1 MTITRAPRFRS
12 LLLAGVVAV
21 LGGCSGGAG
30 KGSGGGSGAANVGG
44 TPGAAGALGSGGAP
58 AGGTGGVTPD
68 AGGADDGG
76 TDAGGLP
83 DVGELPDVPFDR
95 PDAAYVPVPGTC
107 GFTAPAFCEDFE
119 AGPAAGGRSG
129 ELDPARWSVA
139 RGEPYNS
146 SQLDDAFHVGPALI
160 GDCRA
165 DLSNTRVLPDHD
177 VLVCDPTATIPTRHA
192 LAAVAEQ
199 NYGLAAYRIRQPFD
213 FAGRTGTIQLDLGL
227 TNNGLGG
234 WPAVILA
241 QDPSPTPSFDWQ
253 ERGSGPRNGVE
264 IEFGTGWC
272 NDHQSV
278 EPIVYLFNDYLQTSF
293 VPSFDCGIP
302 HATTASGSLNHV
314 AVYVTQ
320 THLEVWASDVSP
332 DGVTF
337 PNQHLLWA
345 GDVALPFS
353 RGYVS
358 LAVRNHATIKYWL
371 SSAATVRFDNV
382 GFDGPVVTGPHEFS
396 APDSLSSFT
405 GLPGCTMSGTACLWE
420 GDVIPTAPADADR
433 VMCAQ
438 TACTND
444 GEGRNVGYVVPRAD
458 ETTNG
463 TPPPAALPFPGVVKG
478 DATRARLAL
487 AAIYPWFEWNG
498 VFMPASAI
506 VLQLRW
512 NGGAWRDRPVSDV
525 EANAF
530 MDFNP
535 DLGGAGAG
543 AGLLNQLIDVDL
555 ADLRDGDNVLELQ
568 SKGTWTGSYRVMVTS
583 LDLILD

>member
-1 MTITRAPRFRS
+1 MFRG
-12 LLLAGVVAV
+12 LNVAV
-21 LGGCSGGAG
+21 LFTAWAACGGKGGEGQPGTGGSVAGPGGAAAASGGAG
-30 KGSGGGSGAANVGG
+30 
-44 TPGAAGALGSGGAP
+44 
-58 AGGTGGVTPD
+58 GGVSPD
-68 AGGADDGG
+68 AGAGPDLGTAPDGND
-76 TDAGGLP
+76 TPDAGGLP
-83 DVGELPDVPFDR
+83 DVRDLPDVPFER
-95 PDAAYVPVPGTC
+95 PDAPYVPSPGTC
-107 GFTAPAFCEDFE
+107 GFTTPTFCEDFE
-119 AGPAAGGRSG
+119 AGPASGGRSG
-129 ELDPARWSVA
+129 ELNPARWSVA
-139 RGEPYNS
+139 RGEPYDS
-146 SQLDDAFHVGPALI
+146 SQFDDAFRVGPAQI

-177 VLVCDPTATIPTRHA
+177 VLVCDPTAAIPTRHA

-199 NYGLAAYRIRQPFD
+199 NYGLATYRVRQPFD
-213 FAGRTGTIQLDLGL
+213 FAGRTGTIKLDLDL

-234 WPAVILA
+234 WPSVIVA

-272 NDHQSV
+272 NDHTSV
-278 EPIVYLFNDYLQTSF
+278 EPIVYLFNDYLQTTF
-293 VPSFDCGIP
+293 APSFDCGIP
-302 HATTASGSLNHV
+302 HAVTAPGALNHV
-314 AVYVTQ
+314 ELYITQ
-320 THLEVWASDVSP
+320 THLEVWTSDVST

-337 PNQHLLWA
+337 PDFHLLWA
-345 GDVALPFS
+345 GDIALPFS

-382 GFDGPVVTGPHEFS
+382 GFDGPAVPSPREFS
-396 APDSLSSFT
+396 APDSLSSYS
-405 GLPGCTMSGTACLWE
+405 GLPGCTMSGTTCQWV
-420 GDVIPTAPADADR
+420 GDVIPAAPQDADR
-433 VMCAQ
+433 VLCAQ
-438 TACTND
+438 TGCTYD
-444 GEGRNVGYVVPRAD
+444 GEGRNVGYVVPTTD
-458 ETTNG
+458 EMA
-463 TPPPAALPFPGVVKG
+463 PPAAIPFPGIVKG

-506 VLQLRW
+506 SLRLRW
-512 NGGAWRDRPVSDV
+512 NGGTWRDRPLTDI

-555 ADLRDGDNVLELQ
+555 ADLQDGDNLLELE
-568 SKGTWTGSYRVMVTS
+568 SAGTWTGTYRVMVSS